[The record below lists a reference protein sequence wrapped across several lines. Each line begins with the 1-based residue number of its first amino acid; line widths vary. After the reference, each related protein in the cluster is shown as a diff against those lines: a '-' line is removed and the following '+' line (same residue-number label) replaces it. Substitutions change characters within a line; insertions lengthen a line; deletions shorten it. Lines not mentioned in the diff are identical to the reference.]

1 MFSSQSDCEPNGEL
15 SGTPRRQPPPLIP
28 TPNSP
33 LDDSS
38 VKSKD
43 DTITSHNNL
52 RLLIP
57 QAGQNLQGLDFTR
70 DSLNTLQSL
79 CVCSALK
86 PKSAEVD
93 SVNFTKK
100 GEELSSNSG
109 IFCNK
114 FVSDEEIAQQHEPS
128 CCLRSVDTSCCIC
141 LEPYKIRDV
150 ISWSSNPAC
159 SHVFHQDCIINWF
172 MSSTNA
178 TNQPIL
184 TAISNVMVTPLHDHF
199 ERDTENNSGMEVIPA
214 HATNSQPPHHEIE
227 QSAVTVEDFTCPC
240 CRALFI

>member
-1 MFSSQSDCEPNGEL
+1 MFSSLSDCVPNGEL
-15 SGTPRRQPPPLIP
+15 SGKESRQPPSVTL

-38 VKSKD
+38 ARSKD
-43 DTITSHNNL
+43 DTITSHNSL
-52 RLLIP
+52 RLMIP
-57 QAGQNLQGLDFTR
+57 QAGQNLQGLNFTR
-70 DSLNTLQSL
+70 DSQNTSQAQ

-86 PKSAEVD
+86 PKSEVD
-93 SVNFTKK
+93 SVNFAKK
-100 GEELSSNSG
+100 GEESSSNPG

-114 FVSDEEIAQQHEPS
+114 LDSNEEIAQQHEQS

-141 LEPYKIRDV
+141 LEPYKIRD
-150 ISWSSNPAC
+150 IICWSSNPAC

-172 MSSTNA
+172 MSSTKA

-199 ERDTENNSGMEVIPA
+199 ERDTENNSGMEAIPA
-214 HATNSQPPHHEIE
+214 LAINSQPPHQDIE
-227 QSAVTVEDFTCPC
+227 QSAVTAEDFTCPC